1 MQIKSAITTLSV
13 ILSLSTVCADAARS
27 QGFPSRPI
35 RLVVPYPPGGA
46 SDVTA
51 RILAE
56 RMSGI
61 LGQPVVVENKPGAS
75 GQVGLE
81 LGARSAPDG
90 YTIIYT
96 ASSAALLPSTN
107 KSLSIDL
114 KTAVQPI
121 AQCCVAP
128 LVLAVPASLPVQNA
142 DGACRLFQ
150 GQRGQDQFRL
160 VGLVRHADGKQLWKK
175 CRRQFRAR
183 PLQRRRAC
191 VAGGSLGRRP
201 FPVSSD
207 SARSRRWPAPERSG
221 FWPSP
226 ALSASRR

>member
-13 ILSLSTVCADAARS
+13 ILSLSTVCVDVARCE
-27 QGFPSRPI
+27 GFPSRPI

-90 YTIIYT
+90 YSIIYT

-142 DGACRLFQ
+142 AELVAYFKANAGKINFGSSGSSDMLMANSFAKSVGVNFELVRYNGGAPALQAALSGDVHFLFLPIRHGQ
-150 GQRGQDQFRL
+150 GDGQRRKNQDS
-160 VGLVRHADGKQLWKK
+160 G
-175 CRRQFRAR
+175 RRQ
-183 PLQRRRAC
+183 P
-191 VAGGSLGRRP
+191 
-201 FPVSSD
+201 
-207 SARSRRWPAPERSG
+207 
-221 FWPSP
+221 
-226 ALSASRR
+226 